1 MTYNNDKDTYSC
13 DICGFE
19 SKWEAKDDV
28 HGNYGVVRSVE
39 RYSAPNALPTDL
51 EAMNI

>member
-1 MTYNNDKDTYSC
+1 MIKIPIPATSVALKANGKPKMM
-13 DICGFE
+13 FM
-19 SKWEAKDDV
+19 
-28 HGNYGVVRSVE
+28 GNYGVVRSVE